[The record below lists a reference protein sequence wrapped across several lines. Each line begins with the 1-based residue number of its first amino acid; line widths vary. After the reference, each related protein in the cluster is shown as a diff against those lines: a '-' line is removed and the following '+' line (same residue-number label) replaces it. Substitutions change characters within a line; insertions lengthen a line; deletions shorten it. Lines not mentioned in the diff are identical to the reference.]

1 MKGKFMSLKK
11 SYIILSLLLVV
22 CIYCNLKIEAM
33 AYQHSTP
40 QNLPTQVLYDK
51 NIPTQLDKTIND
63 EKDSKNIS
71 IKNRREALRFKI
83 TDSIEWYSSSEHIIK
98 LLDISTIGLGVLTDS
113 KLEIGEIINF
123 RILYEGLDIN
133 VDGKVIRYNDETK
146 ICGLQF
152 INMDPVT
159 ANCFLY
165 INLVKQG
172 RN

>member
-1 MKGKFMSLKK
+1 MKGKFMFNKK
-11 SYIILSLLLVV
+11 ICIILSLLLV
-22 CIYCNLKIEAM
+22 CIYFNLQIQAM
-33 AYQHSTP
+33 ANQHSP
-40 QNLPTQVLYDK
+40 HPNLPTQVLYDK
-51 NIPTQLDKTIND
+51 NITTKIDKNGSEI
-63 EKDSKNIS
+63 KDSKNIT

-98 LLDISTIGLGVLTDS
+98 LLDISTKGLGVLTND
-113 KLEIGEIINF
+113 KLEIGEIVNF

-133 VDGKVIRYNDETK
+133 VDGKVVRYNDETK
-146 ICGLQF
+146 VCGLQF

>member
-1 MKGKFMSLKK
+1 MKGKFMINKK
-11 SYIILSLLLVV
+11 IYIILSLLLIF
-22 CIYCNLKIEAM
+22 IYCNLKIKAI
-33 AYQHSTP
+33 AYQPISH

-51 NIPTQLDKTIND
+51 NITTKIDKNGSEI
-63 EKDSKNIS
+63 KDSKNIT

-98 LLDISTIGLGVLTDS
+98 LLDISTKGLGVLTND
-113 KLEIGEIINF
+113 KIEIGEIINF

-133 VDGKVIRYNDETK
+133 VDGKVVRYDDETK
-146 ICGLQF
+146 VCGLQF
-152 INMDPVT
+152 INMDPIT

-172 RN
+172 QN

>member
-1 MKGKFMSLKK
+1 MRGKFMRVLK
-11 SYIILSLLLVV
+11 SFILLSLLSI
-22 CIYCNLKIEAM
+22 CIYFNIQIQAM
-33 AYQHSTP
+33 ANQHQTHP
-40 QNLPTQVLYDK
+40 NLPTQVLYDK
-51 NIPTQLDKTIND
+51 NITTKIDKNGSEI
-63 EKDSKNIS
+63 KDSKNIT

-83 TDSIEWYSSSEHIIK
+83 ADSIEWYSSSEHIIK
-98 LLDISTIGLGVLTDS
+98 LLDISTKGLGVLTND
-113 KLEIGEIINF
+113 KLPIGEIVNF

-133 VDGKVIRYNDETK
+133 VAGKVVRYNDETK
-146 ICGLQF
+146 VCGFQF

>member
-1 MKGKFMSLKK
+1 MKGKFMFNKK
-11 SYIILSLLLVV
+11 ICIILSLLLV
-22 CIYCNLKIEAM
+22 CIYFNLQIQSM
-33 AYQHSTP
+33 ANQHSP
-40 QNLPTQVLYDK
+40 HPNLPTQVLYDK
-51 NIPTQLDKTIND
+51 NITTKIDKNGSEI
-63 EKDSKNIS
+63 KDSKNIT

-98 LLDISTIGLGVLTDS
+98 LLDISTKGLGVLTND
-113 KLEIGEIINF
+113 KLEIGEIVNF

-133 VDGKVIRYNDETK
+133 VDGKVVRYNDETK
-146 ICGLQF
+146 VCGLQF

-172 RN
+172 QN

>member
-1 MKGKFMSLKK
+1 MRGKFMRVLK
-11 SYIILSLLLVV
+11 SFILLSLLSI
-22 CIYCNLKIEAM
+22 CIYFNIQIQAM
-33 AYQHSTP
+33 ANQHQTHP
-40 QNLPTQVLYDK
+40 NLPTQVLYDK
-51 NIPTQLDKTIND
+51 NITTKIDKNGSEI
-63 EKDSKNIS
+63 KDSKNIT

-98 LLDISTIGLGVLTDS
+98 LLDISTKGLGVLTND
-113 KLEIGEIINF
+113 KLEIGEIVNF

-133 VDGKVIRYNDETK
+133 VDGKVVRYNDETK
-146 ICGLQF
+146 VCGLQF